1 MQVGLLPEVIQEL
14 ATAVHHSDQPTQRAL
29 VLLVLLHV
37 GREVGDAH
45 GALCDLY
52 LGRPGVFLMESVPA
66 TAQVTCSGD
75 GVVGS

>member
-1 MQVGLLPEVIQEL
+1 MQKRSFERILNLC
-14 ATAVHHSDQPTQRAL
+14 ATGPDQPTQRAL

-45 GALCDLY
+45 GALCNLY